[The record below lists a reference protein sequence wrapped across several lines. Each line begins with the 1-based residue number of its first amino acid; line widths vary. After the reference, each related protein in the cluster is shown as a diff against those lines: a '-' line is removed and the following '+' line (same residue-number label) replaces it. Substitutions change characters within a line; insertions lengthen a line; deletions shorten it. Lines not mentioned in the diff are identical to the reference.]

1 MGKPTADQ
9 VTEGV
14 DLGGQT
20 ALVTGVN
27 SGIGTETMRVLA
39 SRGARVIGTA
49 RTVEKASDACSTV
62 PGDTMPLACELTDPD
77 SIAACVAAIGDTH
90 LDIVVANAGIMALP
104 RLEQVRGLEKQ
115 FATNHLGHFQLLT
128 SLLDNLTN
136 GDSRVAIVSSSA
148 HRQAPKAGIE
158 FNNLSGEDGYSGFR
172 AYGQSKLANVLFA
185 NELNRRTPEHVRV
198 NSLHPGVIRT
208 NLGRHMKGPMALA
221 LGLVVLPF
229 MLSIEQG
236 AATSCFV
243 VASPEAAA
251 ENGRYFAGCRVARA
265 SPLAD
270 DEVLARKLWEVSEAL
285 VAEQPAVGLDS

>member
-172 AYGQSKLANVLFA
+172 A
-185 NELNRRTPEHVRV
+185 
-198 NSLHPGVIRT
+198 
-208 NLGRHMKGPMALA
+208 
-221 LGLVVLPF
+221 
-229 MLSIEQG
+229 
-236 AATSCFV
+236 
-243 VASPEAAA
+243 
-251 ENGRYFAGCRVARA
+251 
-265 SPLAD
+265 D
-270 DEVLARKLWEVSEAL
+270 
-285 VAEQPAVGLDS
+285 